1 MEIIMANFEDL
12 PQILNLQ
19 KLAYLS
25 EAKILNNYSIQPLTQ
40 TLQELE
46 KEFDKSIIL
55 KLLDNKNNKIIGS
68 VRAYEKNNRVYIG
81 KLMVHPEYQNKG
93 FGGNLLKTI
102 ESLYKNKTF
111 ELYTSN
117 KSVKNINL
125 YIKNGYKEFKREKI
139 SEDLEM
145 VYMEK

>member
-1 MEIIMANFEDL
+1 MEIVKADFGDL

-25 EAKILNNYSIQPLTQ
+25 EAKLLNNYSIQPLTQ

-46 KEFDKSIIL
+46 NEFDKYIIL
-55 KLLDNKNNKIIGS
+55 KLMDNDKIIGS
-68 VRAYEKNNRVYIG
+68 IRAYEENDRVYIG
-81 KLMVHPEYQNKG
+81 KLMVHPDYQNNG
-93 FGGNLLKTI
+93 YGASLLKTI
-102 ESLYKNKTF
+102 ETFYKNKTF
-111 ELYTSN
+111 ELYTSS
-117 KSVKNINL
+117 KSIKNIKL
-125 YIKNGYKEFKREKI
+125 YEKNGYKEFKRERI